1 MLVRHLTEIDSPL
14 LDPYRE
20 LKRTNLTRWS
30 RWFIAE
36 GRKVVERLFY
46 SEIPIYSVLVSE
58 KRWEEFAPKI
68 PDHLTALVV
77 PHELCKELVGFDFHA
92 GILACAQRPAKRS
105 CRDFPIEASQP
116 QTWVICPNTNL
127 PDNLGAIARFAAAF
141 GVTGLVCGPETCDP
155 FSRRTV
161 RVSMGN
167 LFQLVVYEPRDLI
180 DDLVWLRKQAGFEI
194 IAAHQ
199 GSASLSIENFCR
211 RDRTAI
217 VLGNEAH
224 GVPADVLCICDA
236 AVEIPISS
244 AVDSLNVANAAAILL
259 YELTRA
265 DRDRLRATIQLVS
278 KRP

>member
-1 MLVRHLTEIDSPL
+1 MLVRHLTEIESPL

-36 GRKVVERLFY
+36 GRKVVERLFE
-46 SEIPIYSVLVSE
+46 SEIPVYSVLVSE
-58 KRWEEFAPKI
+58 KRWDEFAPKI

-77 PHELCKELVGFDFHA
+77 PHELCSELVGFDFHA

-105 CRDFPIEASQP
+105 CREFPIEASQR
-116 QTWVICPNTNL
+116 QTWVICPNINL
-127 PDNLGAIARFAAAF
+127 PDNLGAIARLAAAF
-141 GVTGLVCGPETCDP
+141 GVAGLVCGPETCDP

-167 LFQLVVYEPRDLI
+167 LFQLAVYEPRNLI
-180 DDLVWLRKQAGFEI
+180 DDLVWLREKAGFEI

-199 GSASLSIENFCR
+199 GSASRSIENFCR
-211 RDRTAI
+211 RDRTAV

-224 GVPADVLCICDA
+224 GVPAEVLAICDA
-236 AVEIPISS
+236 AVEIPIST

-259 YELTRA
+259 YELTKA
-265 DRDRLRATIQLVS
+265 DRERLPATIQPDQKPL
-278 KRP
+278 

>member
-36 GRKVVERLFY
+36 GRKVVERLFD

-58 KRWEEFAPKI
+58 KRWDEFAPRI

-77 PHELCKELVGFDFHA
+77 PHELCHELVGFDFHA

-105 CRDFPIEASQP
+105 CREFPIDTAP
-116 QTWVICPNTNL
+116 RQTWVICPNTNL
-127 PDNLGAIARFAAAF
+127 PDNLGAVARLSAAF
-141 GVTGLVCGPETCDP
+141 GVGGLVCGPETCDP

-167 LFQLVVYEPRDLI
+167 LFQLAVYEPRNLI
-180 DDLVWLRKQAGFEI
+180 DDMVWLREQAGFEI

-199 GSASLSIENFCR
+199 GPTSVSLENFGR
-211 RDRTAI
+211 RERTAI

-224 GVPADVLCICDA
+224 GVPADMLGICDA
-236 AVEIPISS
+236 AVEISIST

-259 YELTRA
+259 YELTKAHREG
-265 DRDRLRATIQLVS
+265 LRERIQPGSETL
-278 KRP
+278 